1 MASGCVE
8 YFVCFEYRVP
18 TGQVCIS
25 HCNNEELGR
34 LLRRRRL
41 SKVLDPYAERAIVRF
56 VEVEL
61 LRRGKLSDASLL
73 EAVADSYLP
82 EDIKVYYNTTSLLV
96 VVKTFSTADCY
107 LQH

>member
-8 YFVCFEYRVP
+8 YFVCFEYRIP
-18 TGQVCIS
+18 GGQVCIS
-25 HCNNEELGR
+25 HCNNDELMR

-41 SKVLDPYAERAIVRF
+41 SKVLDPYAEQAVIRF
-56 VEVEL
+56 IESEL
-61 LRRGKLSDASLL
+61 IRRGKISDASLL
-73 EAVADSYLP
+73 GAVLDSYLGD
-82 EDIKVYYNTTSLLV
+82 DINVYYNTTSIFV

>member
-8 YFVCFEYRVP
+8 YFVCFEYRIP
-18 TGQVCIS
+18 RRQVCIIN
-25 HCNNEELGR
+25 CNNEELER

-41 SKVLDPYAERAIVRF
+41 SKVVDSYAKRAIIRF
-56 VEVEL
+56 IENEL
-61 LRRGKLSDASLL
+61 IRRGKISDASLVG
-73 EAVADSYLP
+73 AVLDSYLGD
-82 EDIKVYYNTTSLLV
+82 DINVYYNTTSIFV